1 MSNCEEVTYEVTF
14 VANANDHDDFA
25 KIDFTKPLLGQMG
38 YDEIDVDD
46 DEIQVGE
53 IHVDPAWE
61 DFGKIIPKIM
71 MMTVAQRRNLI
82 EISERM
88 KLASNICDEKDDG
101 CDDEDDYEEYLQ
113 GKTIFMPNEVKV
125 IKKYK
130 DDDEFWNGIDSILK
144 GDRTKLRQMQTDDVF
159 VTMNGDQVFRRQVGS
174 ITFYTFTMKAA
185 KLVDSDSS
193 SDDD

>member
-38 YDEIDVDD
+38 YDEIDV

-144 GDRTKLRQMQTDDVF
+144 GDRTKLRQMQTQTDDVF